1 MPSIS
6 VVVQPL
12 FQYHKVPFLIVAHLS
27 RSTSE
32 IFLIGVCRRRRFR
45 YCRLMQ
51 TVNHATMKLVSLNVH
66 ARS

>member
-12 FQYHKVPFLIVAHLS
+12 FQYHEVPFLIVAHLS

-51 TVNHATMKLVSLNVH
+51 TVNRKGKLVSLNVN